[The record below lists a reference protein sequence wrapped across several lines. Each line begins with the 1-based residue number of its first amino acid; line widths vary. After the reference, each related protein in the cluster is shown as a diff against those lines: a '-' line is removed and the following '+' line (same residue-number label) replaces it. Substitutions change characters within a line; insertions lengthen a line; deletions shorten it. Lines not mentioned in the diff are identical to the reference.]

1 MVAPPADAYQRL
13 VQRGRWLARIGALD
27 AAALAVVILLVGVGV
42 SLNTLFLVVLPAAA
56 LISAPLV
63 AAGFWAWLAPRYG
76 RFDRVLGTVSGV
88 LTALVAHLAMA
99 LAVFVVLALDLGPA
113 AQPPADLWER
123 IETSAVM
130 AAGFL
135 WVSLAV
141 CWWITLP
148 LGALYALVVTLY
160 CRSRWRKIGG

>member
-1 MVAPPADAYQRL
+1 M
-13 VQRGRWLARIGALD
+13 GALD

-42 SLNTLFLVVLPAAA
+42 SLNALFLVVLPAAA
-56 LISAPLV
+56 LVTAPLV
-63 AAGFWAWLAPRYG
+63 AAGFWAWLAPG
-76 RFDRVLGTVSGV
+76 RGTFRLWPGTLSGV
-88 LTALVAHLAMA
+88 LTALAAHLAMA

-113 AQPPADLWER
+113 AQPPADLWQR

-135 WVSLAV
+135 WVSLGV

-160 CRSRWRKIGG
+160 CRSRWRKIAG